1 MIKYASEVVIFILVR
16 IDSPERARNLDLTL
30 SHLYGTGIRI
40 EVWEIDAEQKYQL
53 KLSSERI
60 FYHFVFDCDPVFH
73 RTLYWDSLFK
83 KSKYPV
89 VGIWDADIIVEYWQI
104 EEAVRRVVEGDSVLC
119 LPYNGVVKAL
129 SSKASQEYA
138 RCGRTVLWT
147 RHPKEAIRLM
157 GRPSTGGAVL
167 MNRIIY
173 LSCGGEN
180 KNFYGWGPED
190 AERVHRVEILGY
202 SVSWV
207 SGGPLFHLYH
217 PRSYNSWYISEEQ
230 GVKNRNE
237 FVRVC
242 NMSRQELEEYYHG
255 NRIVVIGRIGKI
267 GL

>member
-1 MIKYASEVVIFILVR
+1 M
-16 IDSPERARNLDLTL
+16 
-30 SHLYGTGIRI
+30 
-40 EVWEIDAEQKYQL
+40 
-53 KLSSERI
+53 
-60 FYHFVFDCDPVFH
+60 
-73 RTLYWDSLFK
+73 
-83 KSKYPV
+83 
-89 VGIWDADIIVEYWQI
+89 
-104 EEAVRRVVEGDSVLC
+104 RRVVEGDSVLC

-207 SGGPLFHLYH
+207 SGGTI
-217 PRSYNSWYISEEQ
+217 ISFISST
-230 GVKNRNE
+230 K
-237 FVRVC
+237 
-242 NMSRQELEEYYHG
+242 L
-255 NRIVVIGRIGKI
+255 
-267 GL
+267 

>member
-1 MIKYASEVVIFILVR
+1 M
-16 IDSPERARNLDLTL
+16 
-30 SHLYGTGIRI
+30 
-40 EVWEIDAEQKYQL
+40 
-53 KLSSERI
+53 
-60 FYHFVFDCDPVFH
+60 
-73 RTLYWDSLFK
+73 YWDSLFK

-242 NMSRQELEEYYHG
+242 NMSRQELEEY
-255 NRIVVIGRIGKI
+255 ILSWK
-267 GL
+267 

>member
-157 GRPSTGGAVL
+157 GRPSTGGDVL

-242 NMSRQELEEYYHG
+242 NMSRQELEEY
-255 NRIVVIGRIGKI
+255 ILSWK
-267 GL
+267 